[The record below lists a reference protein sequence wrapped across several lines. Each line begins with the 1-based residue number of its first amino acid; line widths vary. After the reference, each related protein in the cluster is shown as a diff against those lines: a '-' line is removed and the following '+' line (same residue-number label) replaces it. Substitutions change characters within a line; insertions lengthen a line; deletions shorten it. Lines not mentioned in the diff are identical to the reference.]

1 MKLHRIGAAAVA
13 ALLTAGPVIAK
24 DEPAAGS
31 FRLLVQ
37 FELAQTTVV
46 QNGVSIS
53 AGTGPGTAVVF
64 DGTAEPFRFGVFDVM
79 TVSLTR
85 REGDKLSTEGH
96 SVRKD
101 ADGDEW
107 YSRFERAK
115 GMPGQ
120 GAQSIGRY
128 ELLGGTGKYRGL
140 NGSCAYEVSN
150 LSGNRGVTL
159 GTCKWRIDPG
169 D

>member
-1 MKLHRIGAAAVA
+1 MKLHRAGAAAIA

-31 FRLLVQ
+31 FRLMVH
-37 FELAQTTVV
+37 FEIAQTTVV
-46 QNGVSIS
+46 QNGVSVS
-53 AGTGPGTAVVF
+53 AGAGPV
-64 DGTAEPFRFGVFDVM
+64 RFGVFDVT

-85 REGDKLSTEGH
+85 REGDSLSTEGH

-107 YSRFERAK
+107 YSRFERVTE
-115 GMPGQ
+115 Q
-120 GAQSIGRY
+120 GAQKIGRY
-128 ELLGGTGKYRGL
+128 ELLGGTGKYHGL
-140 NGSCAYEVSN
+140 TGACTYEVSN
-150 LSGNRGVTL
+150 VSGKRGVTL

>member
-37 FELAQTTVV
+37 FEITQTTVV

-64 DGTAEPFRFGVFDVM
+64 DGTAEPFRFGVFDVT
-79 TVSLTR
+79 TVFMSR
-85 REGDKLSTEGH
+85 READRLSIEGH

-107 YSRFERAK
+107 YSRFERVTE
-115 GMPGQ
+115 Q
-120 GAQSIGRY
+120 DAQKIGRY
-128 ELLGGTGKYRGL
+128 EFLGGTGKYRGL
-140 NGSCAYEVSN
+140 TGACAYEVSN
-150 LSGNRGVTL
+150 VSGKRGVSL

>member
-53 AGTGPGTAVVF
+53 AGAGPGTAVVF

-85 REGDKLSTEGH
+85 RQGDKLSTEGH

-115 GMPGQ
+115 DGD
-120 GAQSIGRY
+120 AQSIGRY
-128 ELLGGTGKYRGL
+128 EFLGGTGKYRGL
-140 NGSCAYEVSN
+140 TGACAYEVSN
-150 LSGNRGVTL
+150 VSGKRGVSL